1 MEKLGRSLKLL
12 LGALLVLLSPGL
24 AFSQAP
30 FYQGKTITIIRGE
43 AAGGTGDLMMRAEIP
58 FLKKYIPGE
67 PAIVVEYMAGGGGR
81 KAANHIHGSVR
92 PDGLT
97 LGSFGLGLLA
107 NAALGEP
114 GVQYDMN
121 KFNYLGS
128 PHSTYQWVFL
138 SRKEAGLD
146 NLEKLRAASGVR
158 IGAQSVGHAI
168 YITGRL
174 FAYLLGLKDPKFVV
188 GYSGS
193 EIDLA
198 LARGEVDARVNNADT
213 VLTRSADQVEKGLL
227 HFHATIEVPKGHTH
241 PRFAH
246 LPEIETF
253 AKSQH
258 DRALLLFLRSMRQFG
273 SPFLLPPG
281 TPKDRADILHEAFRK
296 TFRDPEFHKSYKKMT
311 ADDATPILR
320 DEMAKILAELPRD
333 PEVISLFK
341 KIAGADPLPPR

>member
-1 MEKLGRSLKLL
+1 MEKLERSLSLL
-12 LGALLVLLSPGL
+12 LGNLLVFLSPAL
-24 AFSQAP
+24 SFSQAP

-81 KAANHIHGSVR
+81 KAANHIYAAAR

-97 LGSFGLGLLA
+97 IGSFGLGLLA

-121 KFNYLGS
+121 KFIYLGS
-128 PHSTYQWVFL
+128 PHSTYQWVLL
-138 SRKEAGLD
+138 SRKGAGLD

-174 FAYLLGLKDPKFVV
+174 FAYLLGLKEAKFVV
-188 GYSGS
+188 GYSGT

-213 VLTRSADQVEKGLL
+213 VLTRSADVVEKGLL
-227 HFHATIEVPKGHTH
+227 NFHATIEVPRGHTH
-241 PRFAH
+241 PYFSH
-246 LPEIETF
+246 LPEIESF
-253 AKSQH
+253 AKSQQ
-258 DRALLLFLRSMRQFG
+258 DRALLTLLRSMRQFG

-281 TPKDRADILHEAFRK
+281 TPKERVEILEEAFRK

-311 ADDATPILR
+311 ADEATPILGN
-320 DEMAKILAELPRD
+320 EMTKILAELPRD
-333 PEVISLFK
+333 PEVVALFK
-341 KIAGADPLPPR
+341 RIAGAEPLPPR

>member
-1 MEKLGRSLKLL
+1 
-12 LGALLVLLSPGL
+12 
-24 AFSQAP
+24 
-30 FYQGKTITIIRGE
+30 
-43 AAGGTGDLMMRAEIP
+43 
-58 FLKKYIPGE
+58 
-67 PAIVVEYMAGGGGR
+67 
-81 KAANHIHGSVR
+81 VR

-188 GYSGS
+188 GYSGN

-227 HFHATIEVPKGHTH
+227 HFHGTIEVPKGHTH

-253 AKSQH
+253 AKSQQ

-320 DEMAKILAELPRD
+320 NEMAKILAELPRD